1 MKQSLLYL
9 GKRVDFK
16 YILTFFS
23 LSPLSLLLFHFVFD
37 QPTYPHVEM
46 QCVTHQIPSDSPFL
60 ASAFYLFTIGCI
72 YSLSSPSASV
82 YASPSHFPSPP
93 SNNNN
98 ERNKRKGKGKRKKR
112 NAFDCTIVLIMMVA
126 VIPMGLLNLDDN
138 IYIQVSMFRL
148 LFLLPSPF
156 SLSSSSFSPH
166 SLLLSSSFLLLQV
179 DMD

>member
-98 ERNKRKGKGKRKKR
+98 ERNKRKGKRKKR

-148 LFLLPSPF
+148 LFLLLSPF